1 MNENEYISA
10 SQRGARISGLRA
22 DRGFTL
28 RELAG
33 RLGVSASTLS
43 RYEAGLVE
51 RIPQPTMEKLAVL
64 LGTSP
69 AYLQYG
75 RDEPETSAAEGAAPQ
90 IQSKPTDY
98 LHIYRASELSRLYRA
113 GQLDEREFVL
123 IVDEDTALAPRILPG
138 DQVTVLQD
146 GALRADCVYLLL
158 RADGRLCLRDVRR
171 VDVHGVQDAF
181 LLKTRAGD
189 AVEVYLPGE
198 SYHRAYQP
206 VGVCVKLESRQI

>member
-75 RDEPETSAAEGAAPQ
+75 RDDPEASAAEGAAPQ

-123 IVDEDTALAPRILPG
+123 IVEAKSREELAREAARQAPDPIALARTYVREG
-138 DQVTVLQD
+138 MGVNEAAKRAAKET
-146 GALRADCVYLLL
+146 GAKKSDIYRSLTENA
-158 RADGRLCLRDVRR
+158 
-171 VDVHGVQDAF
+171 
-181 LLKTRAGD
+181 
-189 AVEVYLPGE
+189 
-198 SYHRAYQP
+198 
-206 VGVCVKLESRQI
+206 